1 MRPPPYGA
9 ERTVSTLRVQ
19 ECARHLLAIGVQFAA
34 LEELLD
40 GRAQGR
46 VKHKGIGA
54 RVRVDASGYASQGSR
69 SGSRMALLR
78 TEVRTWHLE
87 EWQLEVS
94 AGS

>member
-1 MRPPPYGA
+1 MWPPLYRA
-9 ERTVSTLRVQ
+9 ERPVSTLRVQ

-78 TEVRTWHLE
+78 RRFGPGIWR